1 MTFIVMAEDKGNWLY
16 HREKVQGA
24 GVIISEDRFEPNFIR
39 WLMVRIRES
48 DGTNETHLE
57 SANSANGPQCG
68 AQMGRL
74 EVKDEYIF
82 YASTDDEHHLETI
95 LTGFTQMS
103 V

>member
-74 EVKDEYIF
+74 EVKDEYIPCK
-82 YASTDDEHHLETI
+82 Y
-95 LTGFTQMS
+95 
-103 V
+103 

>member
-1 MTFIVMAEDKGNWLY
+1 MTFIMMAEDKGNRLY

-24 GVIISEDRFEPNFIR
+24 GFIKPEQRFEPNFIR

-48 DGTNETHLE
+48 DATNEAHLE

-74 EVKDEYIF
+74 EVKDEYILCK
-82 YASTDDEHHLETI
+82 H
-95 LTGFTQMS
+95 
-103 V
+103 